1 MRLTALK
8 VLEVLKSESDKNH
21 PLTLQKI
28 ADKLAEKFDSTG
40 NSTRGNRHT
49 VRAYIEALQ
58 ESDYPIVRTSRG
70 YYLEPDFED
79 SELRMLIDS
88 VLFSNLPHDTAKNFI
103 EKLKKLGNKRFK
115 PKVRHVYNL
124 SSLKHS
130 DNEQIM
136 NSIDV
141 ISDAISTH
149 KKISFVYSNYGT
161 DFKLHPRRD
170 KPYKI
175 SPFQMVT
182 ANSRY
187 YLIANTDGHDNISH
201 YRIDRMTDVKML
213 DEPARELLNQNNPIT
228 DFVGNLNLP
237 KHMAEHVYMFS
248 GKSIRVKFWTYEFM
262 MNCLVDWFG
271 KDFHILKNQ
280 DDRILIEVT
289 VNEHAIKYWIMQFGE
304 FVEVVMP
311 VTLREEIC
319 KTAEK
324 IMNAH
329 S

>member
-8 VLEVLKSESDKNH
+8 VLEILREESDKRH

-28 ADKLAEKFDSTG
+28 ASRLAEEFDSTG

-49 VRAYIEALQ
+49 ARAYVEALQ
-58 ESDYPIVRTSRG
+58 ENDYPIVRTSKG

-79 SELRMLIDS
+79 GELRILIDS
-88 VLFSNLPHDTAKNFI
+88 VLFSNLLHVTAKKLI
-103 EKLKKLGNKRFK
+103 DKLKKLGNKRFK
-115 PKVRHVYNL
+115 PKVQHVYNL
-124 SSLKHS
+124 SSLKRS

-149 KKISFVYSNYGT
+149 KKISFVYNNYGT
-161 DFKLHPRRD
+161 DFKLHPRRTE
-170 KPYKI
+170 PYKV

-213 DEPARELLNQNNPIT
+213 DEPALELLSQSNPVT
-228 DFVGNLNLP
+228 DCVGGLNLP
-237 KHMAEHVYMFS
+237 KHMAEHIYIFS
-248 GKSIRVKFWTYEFM
+248 GKSIHVKFWTNDFM
-262 MNCLVDWFG
+262 MDCLVDWFG
-271 KDFHILKNQ
+271 KDFCILQNQ
-280 DDRILIEVT
+280 DDAILVEVN

-304 FVEVVMP
+304 YVEVVTP
-311 VTLREEIC
+311 VTLREEIF

-324 IMNAH
+324 IMDAH
-329 S
+329 R

>member
-8 VLEVLKSESDKNH
+8 VLEVLKNESDKNH

-28 ADKLAEKFDSTG
+28 ANKLAEEFDSTG
-40 NSTRGNRHT
+40 NSTHGNRHT
-49 VRAYIEALQ
+49 ARAYIEALQ
-58 ESDYPIVRTSRG
+58 ENDYPIVRTNRG
-70 YYLEPDFED
+70 YYLEPDFKD

-88 VLFSNLPHDTAKNFI
+88 VLFSNLPHVTAKKLI
-103 EKLKKLGNKRFK
+103 EKLKKLGNKQFK

-124 SSLKHS
+124 SSLKRS

-149 KKISFVYSNYGT
+149 KKISFTYNSYGT
-161 DFKLHPRRD
+161 DFKLHPRRIE
-170 KPYKI
+170 PYKV

-182 ANSRY
+182 TNGRY
-187 YLIANTDGHDNISH
+187 YLICNTDGHDNISH
-201 YRIDRMTDVKML
+201 YRIERMTDVKML
-213 DEPARELLNQNNPIT
+213 DEPALELLNQNNPIT

-237 KHMAEHVYMFS
+237 KHMAEHIYMFS
-248 GKSIRVKFWTYEFM
+248 GKSIRVKFWTDTFM
-262 MNCLVDWFG
+262 MDCLIDWFG
-271 KDFHILKNQ
+271 RDFRILQNQ
-280 DDRILIEVT
+280 DNAILVEVN

-304 FVEVVMP
+304 YVEVVTP
-311 VTLREEIC
+311 VTLREEIY

-324 IMNAH
+324 IMDAH
-329 S
+329 H

>member
-8 VLEVLKSESDKNH
+8 VLEILREESDKRH

-28 ADKLAEKFDSTG
+28 ASRLAEEFDSTG
-40 NSTRGNRHT
+40 NSTHGNRHT
-49 VRAYIEALQ
+49 ARAYVEALQ
-58 ESDYPIVRTSRG
+58 ENDYPIVRTSRG
-70 YYLEPDFED
+70 YYIEPDFED
-79 SELRMLIDS
+79 GELRMLIDS
-88 VLFSNLPHDTAKNFI
+88 VLFSNLPHSTAKKLI
-103 EKLKKLGNKRFK
+103 DKLKKLGNKRFK

-124 SSLKHS
+124 SSLKRS

-136 NSIDV
+136 NSINV

-149 KKISFVYSNYGT
+149 KKISFLYNNYGT
-161 DFKLHPRRD
+161 DFKLHPRRIE
-170 KPYKI
+170 PYKV

-213 DEPARELLNQNNPIT
+213 DEPALELLSQNNPIT
-228 DFVGNLNLP
+228 DFVGGLNLP
-237 KHMAEHVYMFS
+237 KHMAEHIYMFS
-248 GKSIRVKFWTYEFM
+248 GKSIRVKFWTAEFM

-271 KDFHILKNQ
+271 KDFRILKNQ
-280 DDRILIEVT
+280 DGRILIEVT

-304 FVEVVMP
+304 FVEVVTP
-311 VTLREEIC
+311 VTLREEIF

-329 S
+329 T

>member
-28 ADKLAEKFDSTG
+28 ADKLAEEFDSTG

-49 VRAYIEALQ
+49 ARAYIEALQ

-213 DEPARELLNQNNPIT
+213 DEPARELLSKSNPVT
-228 DFVGNLNLP
+228 DCIGGLNLP
-237 KHMAEHVYMFS
+237 KHMAEHIYMFS
-248 GKSIRVKFWTYEFM
+248 GKSIRVKFWTDDFM

-271 KDFHILKNQ
+271 KDFNILQNK
-280 DDRILIEVT
+280 DDTILVEVN
-289 VNEHAIKYWIMQFGE
+289 VNEHAIKYWVMQFGE
-304 FVEVVMP
+304 FVEVVTP
-311 VTLREEIC
+311 VTLREEIF

-324 IMNAH
+324 IMNTH
-329 S
+329 R

>member
-28 ADKLAEKFDSTG
+28 ANKLAEEFDSTG

-49 VRAYIEALQ
+49 ARAYIEALQ

-79 SELRMLIDS
+79 GELRMLIDS
-88 VLFSNLPHDTAKNFI
+88 VFFSNLPHSTAKKLI

-124 SSLKHS
+124 SSLKRS

-136 NSIDV
+136 TSIDV

-149 KKISFVYSNYGT
+149 KKISFIYNNYST
-161 DFKLHPRRD
+161 DFKLHPRREE
-170 KPYKI
+170 PYKV

-213 DEPARELLNQNNPIT
+213 DEPALELLSQSNPVT
-228 DFVGNLNLP
+228 DCVGGLNLP
-237 KHMAEHVYMFS
+237 KHMAEHIYMFS
-248 GKSIRVKFWTYEFM
+248 GKSIHVKFWTHNFM

-271 KDFHILKNQ
+271 KDFNILQNK
-280 DDRILIEVT
+280 DDAILVKVN

-304 FVEVVMP
+304 YVEVVTP
-311 VTLREEIC
+311 VTLREEIYR
-319 KTAEK
+319 TAEK
-324 IMNAH
+324 IMDAH
-329 S
+329 R

>member
-8 VLEVLKSESDKNH
+8 VLEILKEESDKQH

-28 ADKLAEKFDSTG
+28 AAGLAEESDFAG
-40 NSTRGNRHT
+40 NSTHGNRHT
-49 VRAYIEALQ
+49 ARAYVEALQ
-58 ESDYPIVRTSRG
+58 ENDYPVVRTSKG
-70 YYLEPDFED
+70 YYLEPAFED
-79 SELRMLIDS
+79 GELRTLIDS
-88 VLFSNLPHDTAKNFI
+88 VLFSNLPHGSAG
-103 EKLKKLGNKRFK
+103 KLIKKLQKLGNKRFK

-124 SSLKHS
+124 SALKHS
-130 DNEQIM
+130 DNDQIM

-141 ISDAISTH
+141 ISDAISIH
-149 KKISFVYSNYGT
+149 KKIGFVYNDYGT
-161 DFKLHPRRD
+161 DFNLHPRRAE
-170 KPYKI
+170 PYKV

-182 ANSRY
+182 ANSRH

-213 DEPARELLNQNNPIT
+213 DEPARELLSKSNPVTECI
-228 DFVGNLNLP
+228 GGLNLP
-237 KHMAEHVYMFS
+237 KHMAEHIYMFS
-248 GKSIRVKFWTYEFM
+248 GKSIRVKFWTQEFM

-280 DDRILIEVT
+280 DGKILVEVN
-289 VNEHAIKYWIMQFGE
+289 VNEHAIKYWVMQFGE
-304 FVEVVMP
+304 FVEVVTP
-311 VTLREEIC
+311 ATLREEIYR
-319 KTAEK
+319 TAEK

>member
-28 ADKLAEKFDSTG
+28 AKKLAEEFDSTG

-49 VRAYIEALQ
+49 ARAYIEALQ

-79 SELRMLIDS
+79 GELRMLIDS
-88 VLFSNLPHDTAKNFI
+88 VFFSNLPHSTAKKLI

-124 SSLKHS
+124 SSLKRS

-136 NSIDV
+136 TSIDV
-141 ISDAISTH
+141 ISDAIITH
-149 KKISFVYSNYGT
+149 KKISFIYNNYST
-161 DFKLHPRRD
+161 DFKLHPRREE
-170 KPYKI
+170 PYKV

-213 DEPARELLNQNNPIT
+213 DEPALELLSQSNPVT
-228 DFVGNLNLP
+228 DCVGGLNLP
-237 KHMAEHVYMFS
+237 KHMAEHIYMFS
-248 GKSIRVKFWTYEFM
+248 GKSIHVKFWTHNFM

-271 KDFHILKNQ
+271 KDFNILQNK
-280 DDRILIEVT
+280 DDAILVKVN

-304 FVEVVMP
+304 YVEVVTP
-311 VTLREEIC
+311 VTLREEIYR
-319 KTAEK
+319 TAEK
-324 IMNAH
+324 IMDAH
-329 S
+329 R

>member
-1 MRLTALK
+1 MRLAALK
-8 VLEVLKSESDKNH
+8 VLEILREESDKRH

-28 ADKLAEKFDSTG
+28 ANRLAEEFDSTG

-49 VRAYIEALQ
+49 ARAYVEALQ
-58 ESDYPIVRTSRG
+58 ENDYPIVRTSKG

-79 SELRMLIDS
+79 GELRMLIDS
-88 VLFSNLPHDTAKNFI
+88 VLFSNLPHVTAKKLI

-124 SSLKHS
+124 SALKRS
-130 DNEQIM
+130 DNEQIL

-149 KKISFVYSNYGT
+149 KKISFIYNSYGI
-161 DFKLHPRRD
+161 DFELHPRRD
-170 KPYKI
+170 DPYKI
-175 SPFQMVT
+175 SPIQMVT
-182 ANSRY
+182 TNGRY

-213 DEPARELLNQNNPIT
+213 DEPALELLSQSNPVT
-228 DFVGNLNLP
+228 DCVGGLNLP
-237 KHMAEHVYMFS
+237 KHMAEHIYMFS
-248 GKSIRVKFWTYEFM
+248 GKSIHVKFWTNDFM
-262 MNCLVDWFG
+262 MDCLVDWFG
-271 KDFHILKNQ
+271 KDFCILQNQ
-280 DDRILIEVT
+280 DDAILVEVN

-304 FVEVVMP
+304 YVEVVTP
-311 VTLREEIC
+311 VTLREEIF

-324 IMNAH
+324 IMDAH
-329 S
+329 R

>member
-1 MRLTALK
+1 MRLAALK
-8 VLEVLKSESDKNH
+8 VLEILREESDKRH

-28 ADKLAEKFDSTG
+28 ASRLAEEFDSTG

-49 VRAYIEALQ
+49 ARAYVEALQ
-58 ESDYPIVRTSRG
+58 ENDYPIVRTSKG
-70 YYLEPDFED
+70 YYLELDFED
-79 SELRMLIDS
+79 GELRMLIDS
-88 VLFSNLPHDTAKNFI
+88 VLFSNLPHVTAKKLI
-103 EKLKKLGNKRFK
+103 DKLKKLGNKRFK

-124 SSLKHS
+124 SALRHS

-149 KKISFVYSNYGT
+149 KKISFIYNSYGI
-161 DFKLHPRRD
+161 DFELHPRRD
-170 KPYKI
+170 EPYKI
-175 SPFQMVT
+175 SPIQMVT
-182 ANSRY
+182 TNGRY

-213 DEPARELLNQNNPIT
+213 DEPALELLSQSNPVT
-228 DFVGNLNLP
+228 DCVGGLNLP
-237 KHMAEHVYMFS
+237 KHMAEHIYMFS
-248 GKSIRVKFWTYEFM
+248 GKSIHVKFWTNDFM
-262 MNCLVDWFG
+262 MDCLVDWFG
-271 KDFHILKNQ
+271 KDFCILQNQ
-280 DDRILIEVT
+280 DDAILVEVN

-304 FVEVVMP
+304 YVEVVTP
-311 VTLREEIC
+311 VTLREEIF

-329 S
+329 R